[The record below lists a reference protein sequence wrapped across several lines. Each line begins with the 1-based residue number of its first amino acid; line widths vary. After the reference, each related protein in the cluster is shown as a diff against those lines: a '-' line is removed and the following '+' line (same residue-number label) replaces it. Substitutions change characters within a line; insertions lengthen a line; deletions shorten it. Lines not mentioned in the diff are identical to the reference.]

1 MTPDKMRTWATNAF
15 EQADQWWYKQFV
27 LAVADL
33 AEEVKA
39 LGELHDSSTRNR
51 IALRGE
57 LADLADHVAK
67 LEERIVWPHD
77 VTLAEAHEELRKEVK
92 ALRERVGA
100 VETRLPKP
108 SDEPSF
114 VGGGV

>member
-1 MTPDKMRTWATNAF
+1 MTPDKK
-15 EQADQWWYKQFV
+15 WWYKQFV

-57 LADLADHVAK
+57 LADLAKDFETVAASMAAQAK
-67 LEERIVWPHD
+67 AI
-77 VTLAEAHEELRKEVK
+77 EALRKEVE
-92 ALRERVGA
+92 ALRERAGA